1 MRVVQEIDSA
11 HDFKFWSGAKQ
22 TFDRIVEIG
31 LEDELWQL
39 IEEIFEGEATDTQI
53 NDFVWFEDQTI
64 KEHLGFDFWKYD
76 SAEEQEE
83 AENEDDEDCDEDEN
97 EDGDDD

>member
-11 HDFKFWSGAKQ
+11 HDFQFWSGAKD
-22 TFDRIVEIG
+22 TYNRIAEIG

-39 IEEIFEGEATDTQI
+39 IEEVFEGEATDTEI
-53 NDFVWFEDQTI
+53 NDFVWFEDDAI
-64 KEHLGFDFWKYD
+64 SEHFGFDFWKYD

-83 AENEDDEDCDEDEN
+83 AENEDDEDSDD
-97 EDGDDD
+97 EDGDDE

>member
-11 HDFKFWSGAKQ
+11 HDFQFWSGAKD
-22 TFDRIVEIG
+22 TYNRIAKIG

-39 IEEIFEGEATDTQI
+39 IEEVFEGEATDTEI
-53 NDFVWFEDQTI
+53 NDFVWFETDAI
-64 KEHLGFDFWKYD
+64 SEHFGFDFWKYD

-83 AENEDDEDCDEDEN
+83 AENEDDEDEN
-97 EDGDDD
+97 EDGDDE